1 MRGFA
6 GIEGS
11 GVIGLGVTAGTG
23 AGLTGGGVVTGMGAG
38 EAVRLT
44 AGDASR
50 ETVLECR
57 PTRDSGLECA
67 GDRGRFGELGM
78 TGDGADGG
86 TSG

>member
-1 MRGFA
+1 MQGLT
-6 GIEGS
+6 GETGS
-11 GVIGLGVTAGTG
+11 GVTGFGVTTGTG
-23 AGLTGGGVVTGMGAG
+23 AGLTGGGVVTGTGMG
-38 EAVRLT
+38 EAVWLA
-44 AGDASR
+44 AGDARR
-50 ETVLECR
+50 EAVLECR